1 MLCAYARDPILRITA
16 PYILSFSEGAVLTRE
31 SLEEFIDAQ
40 KPGRFSKATLK
51 STAQNINATW
61 TKSGHLNGRAKK
73 VRGRAVP
80 TAASISYAMFLGY
93 LMGLRGQSL
102 IQSEYSKLLDCSSG
116 KIIELAEEA
125 SCKGWIDLK
134 RVGDIIEIGF
144 PKLISQHELELL
156 HEQD

>member
-1 MLCAYARDPILRITA
+1 
-16 PYILSFSEGAVLTRE
+16 
-31 SLEEFIDAQ
+31 
-40 KPGRFSKATLK
+40 
-51 STAQNINATW
+51 
-61 TKSGHLNGRAKK
+61 
-73 VRGRAVP
+73 
-80 TAASISYAMFLGY
+80 
-93 LMGLRGQSL
+93 MGLRGQSL